1 MTSTAATFLATQFG
15 KPFTETGFY
24 NWFKEKTLKAGLPKD
39 RSPHGLRKACCRR
52 LAEAGCSPHEIMSI
66 SGHATLKEI
75 ERYTRAAN
83 RSRLADS
90 AMTTLQNSLEQREK
104 VPKTSVQLANTLSK
118 VSQSASQ
125 AIENKQLSFCAQA
138 ALVTMIAKPG
148 I

>member
-1 MTSTAATFLATQFG
+1 
-15 KPFTETGFY
+15 
-24 NWFKEKTLKAGLPKD
+24 
-39 RSPHGLRKACCRR
+39 
-52 LAEAGCSPHEIMSI
+52 MSI

-125 AIENKQLSFCAQA
+125 AIENKQLSFCDGGPRGMRTGTIA
-138 ALVTMIAKPG
+138 ALSRYDRFEDKAG
-148 I
+148 LFARLEDF